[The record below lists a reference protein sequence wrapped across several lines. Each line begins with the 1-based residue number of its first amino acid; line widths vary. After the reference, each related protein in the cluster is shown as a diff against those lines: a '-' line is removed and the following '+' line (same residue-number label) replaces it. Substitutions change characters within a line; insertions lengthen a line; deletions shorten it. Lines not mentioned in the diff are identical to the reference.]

1 MVHADEGSL
10 LDDWAQKNPEDKGGK
25 EARGRLPG
33 LPRPHSAHPQG
44 LEPKQVNHLHQQPHN
59 V

>member
-25 EARGRLPG
+25 EARGRLP
-33 LPRPHSAHPQG
+33 RPHSAHPQG